1 MKVYEWIILGIMYAG
16 LGLLMVIGTAMC
28 GA

>member
-1 MKVYEWIILGIMYAG
+1 MKIYEWIILGVMYAG
-16 LGLLMVIGTAMC
+16 LGALMVIGTAMC